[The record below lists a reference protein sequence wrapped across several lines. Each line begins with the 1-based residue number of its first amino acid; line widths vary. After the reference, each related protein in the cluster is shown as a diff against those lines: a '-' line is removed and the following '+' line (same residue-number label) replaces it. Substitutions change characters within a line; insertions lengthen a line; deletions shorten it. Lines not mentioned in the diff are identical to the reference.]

1 MLVNNLAISK
11 YSRGGHLLIMN
22 EKDQLLKIL
31 KSLSYEEGDFVLAS
45 GKKSSYYIDAK
56 ETTLNPEGM
65 YLTGN
70 IMHAMVR
77 EIAGIGA
84 VGGVSIGGDPLV
96 CSVVLAAYGKKDDL
110 VGFLIRKEP
119 KGHGTNR
126 WVEGGKNLRK
136 GMNVVILEDV
146 VTTGGSSLKAIEA
159 TEKEGYTVKGIVAI
173 IDRLEG
179 GKDTIESKGYIFKS
193 IFTLNDLR

>member
-1 MLVNNLAISK
+1 MT
-11 YSRGGHLLIMN
+11 
-22 EKDQLLKIL
+22 EKDKLLKII
-31 KSLSYEEGDFVLAS
+31 KTLSYEEGDFVLAS
-45 GKKSSYYIDAK
+45 GKRSTYYIDAK

-65 YLTGN
+65 FLVGKLMYEIT
-70 IMHAMVR
+70 R
-77 EIAGIGA
+77 ELPGIEA

-96 CSVVLAAYGKKDDL
+96 CAVVLESFNKKDNL
-110 VGFLIRKEP
+110 AGFLIRKEP

-126 WVEGGKNLRK
+126 WVEGGKNLKK

-159 TEKEGYTVKGIVAI
+159 TEKEGYVVKGIVAI
-173 IDRLEG
+173 LDRLEG
-179 GKDTIESKGYIFKS
+179 GKDTIESKGYLFKS

>member
-1 MLVNNLAISK
+1 
-11 YSRGGHLLIMN
+11 LIMN